1 VPDEF
6 HDETLLASNETLSFS
21 LLAMSAKLMVFN
33 VMKPFIKS
41 PLRLVLTKADNL
53 DNKFSR
59 DSV

>member
-6 HDETLLASNETLSFS
+6 HDETLLASHETLSFS

-53 DNKFSR
+53 YNKFSR